1 MKFCFIRR
9 SIKIVGLIFALPM
22 ASAFA
27 VQEMVQN
34 NSQSAINLQQKTDVI
49 DAAMKAAPPVAVSG
63 ATILGVSVNEIL
75 VWATLFWVFLQSAFL
90 IYKWR
95 RLHKEKPEE

>member
-1 MKFCFIRR
+1 MKSHFIRR

-27 VQEMVQN
+27 VKEMVQT
-34 NSQSAINLQQKTDVI
+34 NSQSAINLPHKTDII

-63 ATILGVSVNEIL
+63 ATIAGVSVNEIL